1 MTKHLLRFTLRTD
14 RRSGLIIGQLDR
26 LQDGEVVNAYQATS
40 SVAGKQF
47 DGSWN
52 SRGGLIPPDE
62 KFLNGELYEVATTPL
77 WMPRVRGVEGSFYQ
91 IFPYSVETDGDTRAD
106 FGIHF
111 DANVPGSMGCIVLPT
126 QRGWDAF
133 RRDMQQIANSGVKRV
148 DLDIVYL

>member
-1 MTKHLLRFTLRTD
+1 MRFTLRTD
-14 RRSGLIIGQLDR
+14 RRSGLIVGQLDR
-26 LQDGEVVNAYQATS
+26 LEDGEVMNAYQATS
-40 SVAGKQF
+40 SVAGKQY

-62 KFLNGELYEVATTPL
+62 KFLDGRLYTVSTTPL
-77 WMPRVRGVEGSFYQ
+77 WMPNVRGVEGSFYQ
-91 IFPYSVETDGDTRAD
+91 IHPFTVPTDGVTRGD

-133 RRDMQQIANSGVKRV
+133 RRDMKAIANGGIKEI
-148 DLDIVYL
+148 DLDICYL

>member
-1 MTKHLLRFTLRTD
+1 VEHLLRFTLRTE

-26 LQDGEVVNAYQATS
+26 LVDDEVVNAYLATS
-40 SVAGKQF
+40 SVAGKQY

-52 SRGGLIPPDE
+52 NRGGLIPPDE
-62 KFLNGELYEVATTPL
+62 KFLNGELYQVDTQPMR
-77 WMPRVRGVEGSFYQ
+77 MPAVKGVEGSFYQ
-91 IFPYSVETDGDTRAD
+91 IHPFHVATNGADRGD

-133 RRDMQQIANSGVKRV
+133 RRDMADLNKGGVRLI
-148 DLDIVYL
+148 DLDICYL

>member
-1 MTKHLLRFTLRTD
+1 VSHLLRFTLRTE
-14 RRSGLIIGQLDR
+14 RTSRLIIGQLDR
-26 LQDGEVVNAYQATS
+26 FENGEVVNAYLATS
-40 SVAGKQF
+40 SVAGKQN

-62 KFLNGELYEVATTPL
+62 RFLNGELYQVDTQPL
-77 WMPRVRGVEGSFYQ
+77 WMPEVKGVEGSFYQ
-91 IFPYSVETDGDTRAD
+91 IHPFKVVTDGADRGD

-133 RRDMQQIANSGVKRV
+133 RRDMTSLRKQGIRLI
-148 DLDIVYL
+148 DLDICYL